1 MAGVT
6 EIRVERKQRNIWP
19 WVLGLLLL
27 GLVIWAASEA
37 FEAGRRDAVDGTAEV
52 GVVRYDDRRLPLP
65 IAHLQTT
72 PEMTI
77 ARPESPEPIERA
89 A

>member
-1 MAGVT
+1 MA

-27 GLVIWAASEA
+27 VLVIWAASEA
-37 FEAGRRDAVDGTAEV
+37 FDAGRRDAVDGTAEV
-52 GVVRYDDRRLPLP
+52 GVVRDDGRRLPLP
-65 IAHLQTT
+65 IAGLLEILETGV
-72 PEMTI
+72 
-77 ARPESPEPIERA
+77 ARPEPLERA

>member
-1 MAGVT
+1 MA
-6 EIRVERKQRNIWP
+6 EIRVERKQRRIWP

-27 GLVIWAASEA
+27 GVVIWAALEGYA
-37 FEAGRRDAVDGTAEV
+37 DGRRRAVDGTAEV

-65 IAHLQTT
+65 VADLQVA
-72 PEMTI
+72 PEI
-77 ARPESPEPIERA
+77 ARPEPLERA

>member
-1 MAGVT
+1 MA
-6 EIRVERKQRNIWP
+6 EIRVERKQRRIWP

-27 GLVIWAASEA
+27 GLVIWVAAEV
-37 FEAGRRDAVDGTAEV
+37 FDMGRRDAVDGTAEV

-65 IAHLQTT
+65 IAYLQLT
-72 PEMTI
+72 PETGI
-77 ARPESPEPIERA
+77 ARPEPVERA